1 MVAMNRIEITI
12 HGDRGMNNLP
22 RIEIGD
28 ESLFSKTGCHLE
40 ILPEMSSLECG
51 CIYEISEL
59 RVVLTVSLSIDGE
72 AGGDG
77 RKDKGIAFF
86 YHFLFFS
93 CGLGVVKHQ
102 LFTNGSVRISVA
114 YCVGLTC
121 GTMANYWPSF
131 TTRIPSLSSS
141 SSSPPQTIR
150 KPTELSIM
158 SHCRPQRNVSVSEI
172 DEKTNHSTPR
182 TNLMQR

>member
-1 MVAMNRIEITI
+1 MQSSFLLFFRRSYARMVAMNRIEITI

-86 YHFLFFS
+86 SFSLLFLWTWGCKAPAFYQWVS
-93 CGLGVVKHQ
+93 SDLSRILCWAHMRHNGQLLAIVHDEDSIIVV
-102 LFTNGSVRISVA
+102 VVVVA
-114 YCVGLTC
+114 A
-121 GTMANYWPSF
+121 ANN
-131 TTRIPSLSSS
+131 
-141 SSSPPQTIR
+141 
-150 KPTELSIM
+150 K
-158 SHCRPQRNVSVSEI
+158 
-172 DEKTNHSTPR
+172 KTY
-182 TNLMQR
+182 